1 MNLKYFSIYNKIN
14 RKRIRKNKMVR
25 ILSWDIGIKNLA
37 YCVINENEN
46 NEISILDWN
55 VFNISADTTCDYVC
69 KIPCTKSA
77 TYHSNVSNLYFCTT
91 HIKKYQKEN
100 PEEKFKKIIQGKDQ
114 FFQTN
119 CNIPQVLDQHKE
131 LFLSCQHIVLENQ
144 PIFKNPKM
152 KTIQMILYSYFIL
165 RGITD
170 KHIHNSL
177 VENIQCFSA
186 TNKLKL
192 NLSKDY
198 NNHAET
204 ETETVQVQPQISTKD
219 YKDRKK
225 LSIDLV
231 YQLVK
236 DTPNLYTQFH
246 SHKKKDDLADCLLQA
261 ITYRKF
267 FLNCQNPFTMID
279 RQ

>member
-1 MNLKYFSIYNKIN
+1 
-14 RKRIRKNKMVR
+14 MVR

-37 YCVINENEN
+37 YCITDENEN

-55 VFNISADTTCDYVC
+55 VFNISADTTCDYTC
-69 KIPCTKSA
+69 KTPCTKSA
-77 TYHSNVSNLYFCTT
+77 TYHSNISNLYFCTT

-100 PEEKFKKIIQGKDQ
+100 PEEKFKKIVSGKDQ

-119 CNIPQVLDQHKE
+119 CKIPEVLDQHRE

-152 KTIQMILYSYFIL
+152 KTIQMILYSYFIM

-170 KHIHNSL
+170 KHITNSL
-177 VENIQCFSA
+177 VETIQCFSA

-192 NLSKDY
+192 NLSKDFS
-198 NNHAET
+198 NHSND
-204 ETETVQVQPQISTKD
+204 ETVENETQMPTVSTKD

-225 LSIDLV
+225 SSINLV
-231 YQLVK
+231 YQLLK

-267 FLNCQNPFTMID
+267 FLNYQNPFIITDKVSISS
-279 RQ
+279 